1 MWAYQPRIQNLP
13 NSTAHAPPGLCQHKQ
28 VGTSAQNKRMGTIF
42 CQTSVSD
49 LPVME
54 QPLDDEENIL
64 HFAANPRLLVF
75 DIPIPVKP
83 GRLCFP
89 VKPVTRI
96 GTIVDAGQMLVFFD
110 FWAFGQP

>member
-1 MWAYQPRIQNLP
+1 MFLP
-13 NSTAHAPPGLCQHKQ
+13 NITDHASPGLCQHKQ
-28 VGTSAQNKRMGTIF
+28 VGTSTQNERMGSVF
-42 CQTSVSD
+42 GQTSVSN

-89 VKPVTRI
+89 VKPVTCI
-96 GTIVDAGQMLVFFD
+96 GSIIDAGQMLVFFD
-110 FWAFGQP
+110 FRAFG

>member
-1 MWAYQPRIQNLP
+1 MWANRPKIPSLP

-28 VGTSAQNKRMGTIF
+28 VGTSAQNKRMGTVF
-42 CQTSVSD
+42 SQASVSN

-75 DIPIPVKP
+75 DIPIPVKS

-89 VKPVTRI
+89 VEPITRI
-96 GTIVDAGQMLVFFD
+96 GSIIDAGQMRVFLD
-110 FWAFGQP
+110 FRAFG